1 MFMNKRIGRQSGFG
15 LVELMV
21 GLAVGMIVV
30 AAALSLLS
38 TSMASSNDSIKMT
51 RLDQEL
57 RQVMSM
63 LSRDLKRATSWDP
76 AADVVRVSLSDRLIL
91 SANTG
96 SVTVTSIDVKGAIGN
111 TGNLDAIGAKAVGG
125 TLVYSIREYDAVAAK
140 DVVKVY
146 QGSITAYDS
155 GSKSYSVTIS
165 SAWPAIVATDGVP
178 ASSWNILRPE
188 SSVTTDATCV
198 LIVYDT
204 DASGTYTNY
213 SAGPPEIPNEFY
225 GYRYDSTDKAVETR
239 TSSTGT
245 CAAGGTGWEN
255 LTDQNTVGITGFSV
269 TDNSPDVLCGAGS
282 TPGFFVAVREFTVSI
297 TGHLKADTNVGRT
310 LQETIRVR
318 NDNVYVDTPP
328 CT

>member
-1 MFMNKRIGRQSGFG
+1 MFMNKRIEQQSGFG
-15 LVELMV
+15 LIELMV
-21 GLAVGMIVV
+21 GLVVGMIVV
-30 AAALSLLS
+30 AAALSLL
-38 TSMASSNDSIKMT
+38 TTTMASSNGSIKMT

-57 RQVMSM
+57 RQVMTM

-125 TLVYSIREYDAVAAK
+125 TLVYSVREYDAVAAK

-188 SSVTTDATCV
+188 STLTQSATC
-198 LIVYDT
+198 LLFASGNDL
-204 DASGTYTNY
+204 SGTYAD
-213 SAGPPEIPNEFY
+213 SERL
-225 GYRYDSTDKAVETR
+225 GYRYDVTDKAVEIR
-239 TSSTGT
+239 KSGASADT
-245 CAAGGTGWEN
+245 CASGGDWEN
-255 LTDQNTVGITGFSV
+255 LTDENTVEITDFSV

-297 TGHLKADTNVGRT
+297 TGHLKADTDVERT